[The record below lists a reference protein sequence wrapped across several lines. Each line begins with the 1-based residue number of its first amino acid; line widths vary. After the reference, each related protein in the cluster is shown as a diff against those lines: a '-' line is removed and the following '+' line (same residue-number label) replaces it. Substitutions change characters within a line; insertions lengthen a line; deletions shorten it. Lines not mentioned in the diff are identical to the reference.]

1 MTERYGLGYGQA
13 ALQFVSRRTLDS
25 HGAFFIPYLASGM
38 QVLDVGCGPG
48 TITLG
53 IAGRVLP
60 GAAIGVDISESQVEL
75 ARAAA
80 RDRGVTN
87 ARFQVSSAY
96 ALPFADGW
104 FDAVFS
110 HALLEHLS
118 DVPRALREFLR
129 VLKPAGVLGVC
140 TPDWGGF
147 LVSPWPPAV
156 RDALRAYT
164 GIQGRNGGDPE
175 VGHKLLG
182 YLGDAGFAGVTAQA
196 YYENYEPCSAII
208 DLLAFQLERDGERQ
222 HAEALRAWLERT
234 PNLFAEAWVACIG
247 RKP

>member
-1 MTERYGLGYGQA
+1 MAEQYSLGYGEA
-13 ALQFVSRRTLDS
+13 ALRFVSRRTLES
-25 HGAFFIPYLASGM
+25 HGAFFIPYLAPGM

-53 IAGRVLP
+53 IGARVAP
-60 GAAIGVDISESQVEL
+60 GAVIGVDIGESQVES

-80 RDRGVTN
+80 RDRGMTN
-87 ARFQVSSAY
+87 ARFQVGSAY
-96 ALPFADGW
+96 GLPFADGS

-118 DVPRALREFLR
+118 DVPGALREFIR
-129 VLKPAGVLGVC
+129 VLKPGGVLGVC

-164 GIQGRNGGDPE
+164 GIQARNGGDPD
-175 VGHKLLG
+175 VGHKLLQHVG
-182 YLGDAGFAGVTAQA
+182 AAGFVDVAAQA

-208 DLLAFQLERDGERQ
+208 DLLAFQLERDGEPQ
-222 HAEALRAWLERT
+222 HAAALRAWLEST
-234 PNLFAEAWVACIG
+234 PNMFAEAWVTCIG